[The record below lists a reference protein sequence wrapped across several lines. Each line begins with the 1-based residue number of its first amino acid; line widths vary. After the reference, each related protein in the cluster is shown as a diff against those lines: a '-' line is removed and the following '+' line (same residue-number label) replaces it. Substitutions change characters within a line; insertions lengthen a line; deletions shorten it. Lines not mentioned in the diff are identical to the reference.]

1 MLRSNLTSEEA
12 PQGPPSY
19 APRRHLHAEDRLL
32 ARDRDGGDSAKT
44 AYHALRL
51 AIKKLPL
58 MGRDEEV
65 RWLKV
70 MAHGTAEE
78 RRVAESNLVA
88 ANLREVD
95 KCVQWFLSKG
105 RPRGS
110 LTESDLHA
118 AGYEALLESIRKYEL
133 EKAAPGGARL
143 ATYAFKNIRGR
154 IQELNNR
161 TGLKGTLPA
170 RVKRDLGKLYRNR
183 EKISQELGKLA
194 GWDDVADR
202 LGMTSQDVDQLLADA
217 ETFVSEPGW
226 GGTRKRPR
234 PEALPD
240 DEEEISARLIE
251 MGATP
256 DEKRDD
262 FYTLGDLPKGG
273 EDEHTPFD
281 DEHMAASASMNT
293 TSLIQG
299 VLAALDPIERE
310 VIARRFGL
318 NPYRKETVGRVADA
332 MGLSIKQ
339 VRTIESKALAKL
351 KDMRAEL
358 SA

>member
-1 MLRSNLTSEEA
+1 MANL
-12 PQGPPSY
+12 PQGQ
-19 APRRHLHAEDRLL
+19 H
-32 ARDRDGGDSAKT
+32 
-44 AYHALRL
+44 
-51 AIKKLPL
+51 
-58 MGRDEEV
+58 
-65 RWLKV
+65 
-70 MAHGTAEE
+70 
-78 RRVAESNLVA
+78 
-88 ANLREVD
+88 
-95 KCVQWFLSKG
+95 
-105 RPRGS
+105 
-110 LTESDLHA
+110 
-118 AGYEALLESIRKYEL
+118 
-133 EKAAPGGARL
+133 
-143 ATYAFKNIRGR
+143 
-154 IQELNNR
+154 
-161 TGLKGTLPA
+161 
-170 RVKRDLGKLYRNR
+170 
-183 EKISQELGKLA
+183 
-194 GWDDVADR
+194 
-202 LGMTSQDVDQLLADA
+202 TS
-217 ETFVSEPGW
+217 
-226 GGTRKRPR
+226 
-234 PEALPD
+234 
-240 DEEEISARLIE
+240 RLIE